1 MLSGHEVRQFGH
13 SGMMTH
19 LINRGWN
26 IVVAA
31 RIVDEDL
38 ANQLDSRGELI
49 HLPKEALPRKFRR
62 LQILL
67 DRVHQI
73 LEHNEGKKK
82 WIDAWK
88 EQTSTFRSKIVNIII
103 QLISRLISQNPKIY
117 EKLLKYEQV
126 LEMEEV
132 SDKWLQIYKKWNIS
146 VVITNTP
153 RSEILHPALIAA
165 KKLQIPRLLFYHSIK
180 DVSAKGRII
189 HRFNVIGAW
198 NIWMKNE
205 LMRQNPSTINPTAIH
220 VTGCAHFDCVGR
232 DDLLLP
238 EDQFRKII
246 GAKPSS
252 RLLFYPACVHYVVP
266 DQGRYIW
273 MILKAIGD
281 GVLPSDLQIVIRTN
295 PMDLSD
301 YFDRNFKDC
310 ERVIVQKAGWRME
323 PAGDWNFQRR
333 DDMIAYNSLLHYSSL
348 CVGIPSTV
356 TIECAISCLPV
367 INIGFDLANPQPPRS
382 MKSFWNA
389 EFYQEVVR
397 HGVANLGE
405 SEEDLLEK
413 INTTL
418 VHDKRKSRDYESFLS
433 GFLGILPHFSE
444 RKYIELIDHLVS
456 LRDMPR

>member
-1 MLSGHEVRQFGH
+1 
-13 SGMMTH
+13 MMTH

-38 ANQLDSRGELI
+38 ANQLDSRVELI
-49 HLPKEALPRKFRR
+49 HLLKEPLPTKVRR

-67 DRVHQI
+67 DRVHQM
-73 LEHNEGKKK
+73 LEHNEGKTK

-88 EQTSTFRSKIVNIII
+88 EQTRTFRGKIVNLII
-103 QLISRLISQNPKIY
+103 QFISWLISQNPKIY
-117 EKLLKYEQV
+117 AKLLKYEQA
-126 LEMEEV
+126 LEMEKV
-132 SDKWLQIYKKWNIS
+132 SAEWLRIYEKRNIS

-165 KKLQIPRLLFYHSIK
+165 KQLRIPRMLFYHSIK

-189 HRFNVIGAW
+189 HHFSAIGAW
-198 NIWMKNE
+198 NVWMKTE
-205 LMRQNPSTINPTAIH
+205 LVRQNPSTIEPNAIH

-232 DDLLLP
+232 DDLFLP
-238 EDQFRKII
+238 ENQFRKMI

-252 RLLFYPACVHYVVP
+252 RLLFYPACVHYVAP

-273 MILKAIGD
+273 MIVKAIED
-281 GVLPSDLQIVIRTN
+281 GSLPKDLQVVIRTN
-295 PMDLSD
+295 PMDLTD
-301 YFDRNFKDC
+301 YFDKQFKGC
-310 ERVIVQKAGWRME
+310 ERVVVQKAGWRME

-333 DDMIAYNSLLHYSSL
+333 DDMILYNSLLHYSSL

-356 TIECAISCLPV
+356 AIECAISCLPV
-367 INIGFDLANPQPPRS
+367 VNIGFDLANPQPPRS

-389 EFYQEVVR
+389 DFYQEAVR
-397 HGVANLGE
+397 HGVASLGE

-413 INTTL
+413 IGTAL
-418 VHDKRKSRDYESFLS
+418 VYGKRKPRDYEGFLS
-433 GFLGILPHFSE
+433 GFVGILPHFSE
-444 RKYIELIDHLVS
+444 GKYIELVVHLAS
-456 LRDMPR
+456 LPELSR